1 MYKEI
6 SVDEFKNKFLKDPNK
21 LEIIDVRQLEEFN
34 QIKIKGSKLISM
46 HELWNSIDKIDW
58 SKEVIFVCRTGS
70 RSWYITKVLNQNW
83 FDGKNLAGGI
93 NILRIN
99 CKECIEQGSLSKDY
113 FN

>member
-6 SVDEFKNKFLKDPNK
+6 WAEEFKSRFLKNPEN
-21 LEIIDVRQLEEFN
+21 LEIIDVRQPEEFN

-46 HELWNSIDKIDW
+46 QDLGASLDKIDW
-58 SKEVIFVCRTGS
+58 SKEVIFVCRTWS
-70 RSWYITKVLNQNW
+70 RSWYVTNVLNQNW
-83 FDGKNLAGGI
+83 FDGKNLAGWI

-99 CKECIEQGSLSKDY
+99 CEECIEKGNLAKDY